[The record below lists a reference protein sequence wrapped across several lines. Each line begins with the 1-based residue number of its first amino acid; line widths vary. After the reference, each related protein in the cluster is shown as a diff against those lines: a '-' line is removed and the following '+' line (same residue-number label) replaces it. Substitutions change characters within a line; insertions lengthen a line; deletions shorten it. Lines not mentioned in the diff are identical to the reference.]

1 MFDFALTHAYL
12 IPLFPALAFLIIGPF
27 TRNKKNLSA
36 TIAIVMMALSLI
48 FSVCVALATQVYGI
62 TMNDPFVMQI
72 TWARIADLPLTMGVF
87 IDPLTAMMLLVVTL
101 VSLLV
106 YIYSASYMAND
117 PGMGRFF
124 AFISFFS
131 ATMLGLVGAVS
142 FLQLYVFWEGVGLC
156 SYLLIG
162 FYYEKVK
169 AREAAKKAFITTRI
183 GDFGMLVGII
193 IIAVLFGTTDFLA
206 LRALVPAYVLAAGTT
221 TITIIGL
228 LLFMGAIGKS
238 GQFPLHVWLLD
249 AMEGPT
255 PTSAL
260 IHAATMVAAGVFL
273 VARAYFIFSESAIA
287 MDFIT
292 GIGAFTAIFAACIA
306 VTQTKFK
313 SVLAYSTISQLGFM
327 MAAVG
332 LGAFSASMFH
342 LVTHAFFKAMLF
354 LCAGA
359 IMHAL
364 HEETN
369 IFHMGGLYKKMPL
382 TFFCMVVGVLAI
394 SGIPPFSGFF
404 SKDEILAAALHASG
418 PVYAVLLAASFL
430 TAFYMMRLLIIAFLG
445 ENHSK
450 YEAHEVDAFM
460 RGPMLLLAFLTL
472 VTGLACYYGGFSL
485 WVNDGVPAHMAL
497 EPAVTLTGTA
507 VSLAGFAAA
516 YIAYGIAHISRK
528 VALRRYGFLYSLVY
542 HKFYI
547 DELYDFFRR
556 RFVYTLAYALDW
568 VDIHI
573 FGGII
578 DGLGAYARGTSLLL
592 AAPANGQVQRYLLF
606 FYAGVAILLVAAI
619 YWTIRILSYA
629 GGVLG

>member
-1 MFDFALTHAYL
+1 MLDFALTHAYL

-27 TRNKKNLSA
+27 TRSNKNLSA
-36 TIAIVMMALSLI
+36 TIAIFMMVLSLI
-48 FSVCVALATQVYGI
+48 FSVFVALATQVYGI

-72 TWARIADLPLTMGVF
+72 TWARIADLPLTMGIF

-101 VSLLV
+101 VS
-106 YIYSASYMAND
+106 
-117 PGMGRFF
+117 
-124 AFISFFS
+124 
-131 ATMLGLVGAVS
+131 
-142 FLQLYVFWEGVGLC
+142 
-156 SYLLIG
+156 LIG

-193 IIAVLFGTTDFLA
+193 IIAVMFGTTDFLA
-206 LRALVPAYVLAAGTT
+206 LRAFVPAYVLAAGTT

-238 GQFPLHVWLLD
+238 GQFPLHVRLLD

-497 EPAVTLTGTA
+497 EPAVAITGTA

-606 FYAGVAILLVAAI
+606 FYAGVAILLIAAI
-619 YWTIRILSYA
+619 YWTIRILSYV

>member
-1 MFDFALTHAYL
+1 MFIFALTHAYL
-12 IPLFPALAFLIIGPF
+12 IPLFPALAFLLIGPF
-27 TRNKKNLSA
+27 TRNDKKLSA
-36 TIAIVMMALSLI
+36 TIAIFMMSLSLI
-48 FSVCVALATQVYGI
+48 FSVCVAIATQLYEI
-62 TMNDPFVMQI
+62 TMNHPFVIQVI
-72 TWARIADLPLTMGVF
+72 WAHVADLPLTMGVF
-87 IDPLTAMMLLVVTL
+87 VDPLTAMMLIVVTL

-106 YIYSASYMAND
+106 YIYSASYMADD

-124 AFISFFS
+124 AFISLFS

-193 IIAVLFGTTDFLA
+193 ILAVTFGTTDFLE
-206 LRALVPAYVLAAGTT
+206 LRAIVPSYVMAAGTT
-221 TITIIGL
+221 MITVIGL

-273 VARAYFIFSESAIA
+273 VARAYFIFSESQIA

-292 GIGAFTAIFAACIA
+292 GIGTFTAIFAACIA

-369 IFHMGGLYKKMPL
+369 IFRMGGLYKKMPL
-382 TFFCMVVGVLAI
+382 TFVCMVVGVLAI

-404 SKDEILAAALHASG
+404 
-418 PVYAVLLAASFL
+418 
-430 TAFYMMRLLIIAFLG
+430 
-445 ENHSK
+445 
-450 YEAHEVDAFM
+450 
-460 RGPMLLLAFLTL
+460 
-472 VTGLACYYGGFSL
+472 
-485 WVNDGVPAHMAL
+485 
-497 EPAVTLTGTA
+497 
-507 VSLAGFAAA
+507 
-516 YIAYGIAHISRK
+516 
-528 VALRRYGFLYSLVY
+528 
-542 HKFYI
+542 
-547 DELYDFFRR
+547 
-556 RFVYTLAYALDW
+556 
-568 VDIHI
+568 
-573 FGGII
+573 
-578 DGLGAYARGTSLLL
+578 
-592 AAPANGQVQRYLLF
+592 
-606 FYAGVAILLVAAI
+606 
-619 YWTIRILSYA
+619 
-629 GGVLG
+629 